1 MKKHNTIKIILGT
14 VLVCFLLT
22 WIIDAAYFSKEFVNQ
37 GRVQMGLFDLF
48 SYTLT
53 SLSYFGYIS
62 LYILAVGGFY
72 GILYKIPAY
81 RNMLDAMANKL
92 KKHGIITIVVIMVL
106 LAAATSI
113 CGLQFGLFLFF
124 PLIAS
129 LILLMGYDKIVVALT
144 LVGSTLVGMI
154 GTSYAFNNVSVI
166 NQTLGTSITDNI
178 PVKFAILLASLF
190 LLVLNTILYIKKN
203 NTVTA
208 KSGKVIAEK
217 IEKEVE
223 EEVKVVEVVKKE
235 TKPAKK
241 VDSKTTTKSSSTKS
255 TKKSAPKKSTSKSK
269 NNNKAASLDDE
280 VIVVRNSETE
290 SYLIPTGKETRTKT
304 WPLVVGLLIL
314 FVVMVLAFIP
324 WSNTFGLDTMAKAT
338 EAVNGFKLFKFEL
351 FAKLLGTYNT
361 FGDWMITDMF
371 FPMAFIVLVLAII
384 YNLKFDDILDGF
396 ASGAK
401 KALTPALFVI
411 FAYVVLVINTYHPYQ
426 LNIYKFILGKG
437 ETFNVITSALTGI
450 ISSILNV
457 DPSYTFQAVLPYF
470 NGTITNADIYPI
482 AGILYQTMYGFTML
496 FAPTS
501 IVLMCTL
508 SFLGVSYKEWIK
520 NVWKL
525 LVELLVVL
533 LIISTILVLM

>member
-1 MKKHNTIKIILGT
+1 MKKHNAIKIILGT

-22 WIIDAAYFSKEFVNQ
+22 WIIDAAYYSTEFVNQ

-62 LYILAVGGFY
+62 LYIIVVGGFY

-81 RNMLDAMANKL
+81 RNMLDGMAKRF
-92 KKHGIITIVVIMVL
+92 KKHGIVTITIIMTL
-106 LAAATSI
+106 LAVATSI

-154 GTSYAFNNVSVI
+154 GTTYAYNNVSVI

-178 PVKFAILLASLF
+178 PVKFAILIASLF
-190 LLVLNTILYIKKN
+190 LLVLNTVFYIKRS

-241 VDSKTTTKSSSTKS
+241 TTTKASSKKS
-255 TKKSAPKKSTSKSK
+255 TKKSTPKKSSSKSK
-269 NNNKAASLDDE
+269 NNNKAAALDDE
-280 VIVVRNSETE
+280 VIVVRNSDNE
-290 SYLIPTGKETRTKT
+290 SYLIPEGKETTTKT
-304 WPLVVGLLIL
+304 WPLVIGLLIL

-324 WSNTFGLDTMAKAT
+324 WANTFGLDTMSKAT

-371 FPMAFIVLVLAII
+371 FPMAFIVFLLAII
-384 YNLKFDDILDGF
+384 YNIKFNDILDGF
-396 ASGAK
+396 AEGAK
-401 KALTPALFVI
+401 KALTPALFVLLT
-411 FAYVVLVINTYHPYQ
+411 YVVLVINTYHPYQ

-457 DPSYTFQAVLPYF
+457 DPSYAFQAVLPYF
-470 NGTITNADIYPI
+470 SGVVTNADVYPI
-482 AGILYQTMYGFTML
+482 AGILYQIMYGFAML

-501 IVLMCTL
+501 IVLMGTL

-520 NVWKL
+520 NVWKFL
-525 LVELLVVL
+525 IELFVVL
-533 LIISTILVLM
+533 LIICTILVLM

>member
-1 MKKHNTIKIILGT
+1 MKKHNAIKIILGT

-22 WIIDAAYFSKEFVNQ
+22 WIIDAAHYSTEFVNQ

-62 LYILAVGGFY
+62 LYIIVVGGFY

-81 RNMLDAMANKL
+81 RNMLDGMAKRF
-92 KKHGIITIVVIMVL
+92 KKHGIVTITIIMTL
-106 LAAATSI
+106 LAVATSI

-129 LILLMGYDKIVVALT
+129 LIILMGYDKIVVALT

-154 GTSYAFNNVSVI
+154 GTTYAYNNVSVI

-178 PVKFAILLASLF
+178 PVKFAILIASLF
-190 LLVLNTILYIKKN
+190 LLVLNTVFYIKRN

-241 VDSKTTTKSSSTKS
+241 TTTKASSTKS
-255 TKKSAPKKSTSKSK
+255 TKKSTPKKSSSKSK
-269 NNNKAASLDDE
+269 NNNKAAALDDE
-280 VIVVRNSETE
+280 VIVVRNSDNE
-290 SYLIPTGKETRTKT
+290 SYLIPEGKETTTKT
-304 WPLVVGLLIL
+304 WPLVIGLLIL

-324 WSNTFGLDTMAKAT
+324 WANTFGLDTMSKAT

-371 FPMAFIVLVLAII
+371 FPMAFIVFLLAII
-384 YNLKFDDILDGF
+384 YNIKFNDILDGF
-396 ASGAK
+396 AEGAK
-401 KALTPALFVI
+401 KALTPALFVLLT
-411 FAYVVLVINTYHPYQ
+411 YVVLVINTYHPYQ

-457 DPSYTFQAVLPYF
+457 DPLYAFQAVLPYF
-470 NGTITNADIYPI
+470 SGVVTNADVYPI
-482 AGILYQTMYGFTML
+482 AGILYQTMYGFAML

-501 IVLMCTL
+501 IVLMGTL

-520 NVWKL
+520 NVWKFL
-525 LVELLVVL
+525 IELFVVL
-533 LIISTILVLM
+533 LIICTILVLM